1 LDRAPTIRTERF
13 TLRHHQMSDFAP
25 LGELFA
31 SERSIYIGGPI
42 DRQKLWYWVA
52 GEVGSWSLQGFSSW
66 GIETHDGAFVGQVG
80 VNKPNHFPEVELGYL
95 IMPEFGG
102 QGIAFEAAE
111 AARAWA
117 FETLKIETLVSYID
131 PKNACS
137 VALGQRLGCVIDPD
151 RSLPDGETTDET
163 VVYRHR
169 RAA

>member
-1 LDRAPTIRTERF
+1 
-13 TLRHHQMSDFAP
+13 MSDFAP

-137 VALGQRLGCVIDPD
+137 IALGQRLGCVIDPD

>member
-31 SERSIYIGGPI
+31 SERSIYISGRI

-52 GEVGSWSLQGFSSW
+52 GEVGSWSLQGFSSR
-66 GIETHDGAFVGQVG
+66 GSETHDGAFVGQVG
-80 VNKPNHFPEVELGYL
+80 VNKPSHFPEVELGYL
-95 IMPEFGG
+95 IMPEFEG

-137 VALGQRLGCVIDPD
+137 IALGQRLGCVIDPD
-151 RSLPDGETTDET
+151 RALPDGETNDET

>member
-1 LDRAPTIRTERF
+1 
-13 TLRHHQMSDFAP
+13 MSDFAP